1 MQKGTRFARAFG
13 NKALNGVIKDSDP
26 VTDEGHLFLMANMSL
41 RSWVFEDGRF
51 YSHFC
56 IDRQQF

>member
-41 RSWVFEDGRF
+41 RS
-51 YSHFC
+51 
-56 IDRQQF
+56 